1 MSDESC
7 NDTTD
12 NNNLQECTEDKTVV
26 SGKWLTSQQL
36 YQELNNSNDIFS
48 TVSIGRKN
56 NKFFVVD
63 NSSNSTRQQNQQ
75 RSNSFDDCGVWAS
88 GQAQSSKTI
97 FLKICNKWQK
107 RWKWLCTCK
116 TQWCLFVGAVRTP
129 TIRSR
134 WGRSPPLLYNIK
146 MWQFLQKT
154 RFVVYIHRKY
164 RYRQKSSVW
173 VLREI
178 PKAKSK
184 FLPNTSR
191 DHGQDADESRERPT
205 PSCMCRPKFK
215 SSWNQKT

>member
-1 MSDESC
+1 MHSPVANSSVHFSPVLNSSLISSQVQTPVINVSGQSSPPSTPVETMSDESC

-97 FLKICNKWQK
+97 FLKICNK
-107 RWKWLCTCK
+107 
-116 TQWCLFVGAVRTP
+116 
-129 TIRSR
+129 
-134 WGRSPPLLYNIK
+134 
-146 MWQFLQKT
+146 
-154 RFVVYIHRKY
+154 
-164 RYRQKSSVW
+164 
-173 VLREI
+173 
-178 PKAKSK
+178 
-184 FLPNTSR
+184 
-191 DHGQDADESRERPT
+191 
-205 PSCMCRPKFK
+205 
-215 SSWNQKT
+215 